1 MSYLTDPISPLGA
14 RTVSPTRTL
23 SGDPFVE
30 TLVLR
35 GCWDVEREAGLD
47 GILELVDKD
56 LRPTLLVFRPL
67 FERVGD
73 GKLVPRATR
82 GGGRVS
88 LLPGPPSVEGRPSG
102 VGVEYIIQLVMF
114 MQNQ

>member
-1 MSYLTDPISPLGA
+1 M
-14 RTVSPTRTL
+14 SPTRIL

-35 GCWDVEREAGLD
+35 GCWDVERDAGLD
-47 GILELVDKD
+47 GILEFVDKD
-56 LRPTLLVFRPL
+56 FRPTLVFRPL

-73 GKLVPRATR
+73 ERFVTR

-88 LLPGPPSVEGRPSG
+88 LLPEPPSAKGRPIG
-102 VGVEYIIQLVMF
+102 VGVEYIV
-114 MQNQ
+114 